1 MGNFKA
7 VVIYNNADEDKIR
20 ILTENRHKVAVY
32 RWVNKVNG
40 NIYIGS
46 STSLHVR
53 MYTYFSLRSLAKSN
67 RPIDRALLK
76 HGFSKFR
83 LEILEY
89 CSYKDVLK
97 REQHYL
103 DLYKPHYNIA
113 TVAGSTLGY
122 KHSQESLEKLRNIVL
137 SDEVRER
144 KIISTLNASIANR
157 LPICVK
163 NIITKDVTSYASMP
177 EAGKALGVTRATVSQ
192 ALLQNRLIKK
202 TYSIC
207 KIK

>member
-1 MGNFKA
+1 M
-7 VVIYNNADEDKIR
+7 DKIR
-20 ILTENRHKVAVY
+20 ILTENRKKVAVY

-46 STSLHVR
+46 STNLHVR

-76 HGFSKFR
+76 HGFSNFR

-89 CSYKDVLK
+89 CSHEDVLK
-97 REQHYL
+97 REQYYL
-103 DLYKPHYNIA
+103 DLYKPQYNIA
-113 TVAGSTLGY
+113 TIAGSTLGY
-122 KHSQESLEKLRNIVL
+122 KHSQESLEKMRNIVL

-144 KIISTLNASIANR
+144 KILSTVNASIANR
-157 LPICVK
+157 LAIRVK
-163 NIITKDVTSYASMP
+163 NIITKDVTNYASMT

-192 ALLQNRLIKK
+192 ALLHNRLIKK